1 MESKVGIF
9 FSNLDTLIS
18 KIFKAKYYPKREFM
32 DAKIDHNPSYNWRS
46 ICSWKVLLRD
56 GYRWRTRSDANIIVW
71 SDPWLRKDD
80 HSRLITPMN
89 LDLPQLLVQ
98 SLLSPNEKKWNLDV
112 LSILFNYD
120 DVQAILSTL
129 LFNYVQEDNYIWS
142 PGRMVITVSSQLI
155 DFLWRALLTRLT
167 CS

>member
-1 MESKVGIF
+1 
-9 FSNLDTLIS
+9 
-18 KIFKAKYYPKREFM
+18 
-32 DAKIDHNPSYNWRS
+32 
-46 ICSWKVLLRD
+46 
-56 GYRWRTRSDANIIVW
+56 
-71 SDPWLRKDD
+71 
-80 HSRLITPMN
+80 MN

-155 DFLWRALLTRLT
+155 DFLWKALLTRLT